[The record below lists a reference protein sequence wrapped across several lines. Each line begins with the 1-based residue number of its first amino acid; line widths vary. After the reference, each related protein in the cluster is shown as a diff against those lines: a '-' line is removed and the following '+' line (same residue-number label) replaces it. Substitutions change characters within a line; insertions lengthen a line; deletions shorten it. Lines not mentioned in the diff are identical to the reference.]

1 MFKLNVEN
9 IEPYLVDR
17 LIEDINLD
25 GGNAELR
32 NQKEMQVEIPNFI
45 KKIKL
50 IARVM
55 KMKAK

>member
-25 GGNAELR
+25 GGNAELL
-32 NQKEMQVEIPNFI
+32 NQKEIQVEIPNFI